1 MVRPAHCCVMRE
13 GRQDSGRQGRIRP
26 LIPWPPGRLSAS
38 VTKAARLPPLSQ
50 ESEMQDDAPTKT
62 LNEPIDIPEQ
72 ASGLAEILAPDL
84 SVVFCGLN
92 PALTAH
98 RDGHNF
104 SSRSNRFWRVLHLA
118 GFTPRLLRAEEERE
132 MLQYGLGLT
141 SAVSRPTK
149 SASELKRSDYIAA
162 APVLEEKIRKFTPAN
177 LAFLGKAA
185 YAAISLRANVEWG
198 RQAEKFAGASIW
210 VVPNP
215 SGLNRAFDL
224 AKLTEHYRE
233 VKWAIEQSGFTQ

>member
-1 MVRPAHCCVMRE
+1 
-13 GRQDSGRQGRIRP
+13 
-26 LIPWPPGRLSAS
+26 
-38 VTKAARLPPLSQ
+38 
-50 ESEMQDDAPTKT
+50 MQDDATAESMDAQCETAAP
-62 LNEPIDIPEQ
+62 
-72 ASGLAEILAPDL
+72 AGGLSEILAPRL
-84 SVVFCGLN
+84 AVVFCGLN

-104 SSRSNRFWRVLHLA
+104 SNRSNRFWRVLHLA

-132 MLQYGLGLT
+132 MLLYGLGLT

-162 APVLEEKIRKFTPAN
+162 APALEDKIRRLAPAN

-185 YAAISLRANVEWG
+185 YAAISLRADIEWG
-198 RQAEKFAGASIW
+198 RQPDDFAGAPVW
-210 VVPNP
+210 VLPNP

-233 VKWAIEQSGFTQ
+233 MKRAIDRAAASTG

>member
-1 MVRPAHCCVMRE
+1 MNE
-13 GRQDSGRQGRIRP
+13 
-26 LIPWPPGRLSAS
+26 LIENA
-38 VTKAARLPPLSQ
+38 
-50 ESEMQDDAPTKT
+50 EPT
-62 LNEPIDIPEQ
+62 
-72 ASGLAEILAPDL
+72 SGLAEILAPRL
-84 SVVFCGLN
+84 SVIFCGLN

-104 SSRSNRFWRVLHLA
+104 SNRSNRFWRVLHLA

-149 SASELKRSDYIAA
+149 SASELKKSDYVAA
-162 APVLEEKIRKFTPAN
+162 APVLEDKITRLAPGN

-185 YAAISLRANVEWG
+185 YAAISLRANIEWG
-198 RQAEKFAGASIW
+198 RQPGGFAGASIW
-210 VVPNP
+210 VLPNP

-233 VKWAIEQSGFTQ
+233 MKLAVDQGSSHS

>member
-1 MVRPAHCCVMRE
+1 
-13 GRQDSGRQGRIRP
+13 
-26 LIPWPPGRLSAS
+26 
-38 VTKAARLPPLSQ
+38 
-50 ESEMQDDAPTKT
+50 MQDNSIADDIDGKTGITAPV
-62 LNEPIDIPEQ
+62 
-72 ASGLAEILAPDL
+72 AGLSEILAPGL

-104 SSRSNRFWRVLHLA
+104 SNRSNRFWRVLHLA

-149 SASELKRSDYIAA
+149 SASELTKHDYVTA
-162 APVLEEKIRKFTPAN
+162 APILEEKIGRLAPAN

-185 YAAISLRANVEWG
+185 YAAISLRPQIEWG
-198 RQAEKFAGASIW
+198 HQPDGFAGASVW
-210 VVPNP
+210 VLPNP

-224 AKLTEHYRE
+224 ARLTEHYRE
-233 VKWAIEQSGFTQ
+233 MKLAMDRVTASFE

>member
-1 MVRPAHCCVMRE
+1 
-13 GRQDSGRQGRIRP
+13 
-26 LIPWPPGRLSAS
+26 
-38 VTKAARLPPLSQ
+38 
-50 ESEMQDDAPTKT
+50 MQDDVPVDGMSVRIENTAPGR
-62 LNEPIDIPEQ
+62 
-72 ASGLAEILAPDL
+72 GLAEILAPHL

-104 SSRSNRFWRVLHLA
+104 SNRSNRFWRVLHFA
-118 GFTPRLLRAEEERE
+118 GFTPRLLRAAEERE

-149 SASELKRSDYIAA
+149 SASELKKSDYVAA
-162 APVLEEKIRKFTPAN
+162 APVLEEKIRRLAPDN

-185 YAAISLRANVEWG
+185 YAAISLRADIEWG
-198 RQAEKFAGASIW
+198 RQPQAFAGASIW
-210 VVPNP
+210 VLPNP

-233 VKWAIEQSGFTQ
+233 LKLAVENQKNLIK